1 MKKTRNNYRSHW
13 HCVYNLKYHLVLV
26 TKYRRKC
33 FTKDILNRLEV
44 ISKEQCEKWGIE
56 CLEFGGEAD
65 HIHLM
70 LEMHPNIMPSKFI
83 NSLKTV
89 TSRLIRKEF
98 SEHLSTYYWKPVLW
112 TRAYCL
118 ISAGGAPL
126 SILKEYIQKQE
137 LTKHDGLAA

>member
-1 MKKTRNNYRSHW
+1 MKKIRNNYRSHW

-33 FTKDILNRLEV
+33 FTEKILNRLKNLCE
-44 ISKEQCEKWGIE
+44 EQCRLWNIE
-56 CLEFGGEAD
+56 CLEFGGEED
-65 HIHLM
+65 HVHLM

-89 TSRLIRKEF
+89 TSRLLRKEF
-98 SEHLSTYYWKPVLW
+98 AQHFAKYYWKSGLW

-126 SILKEYIQKQE
+126 SVLKEYIQNQGKSKE
-137 LTKHDGLAA
+137 K

>member
-1 MKKTRNNYRSHW
+1 MIKTKNNYRSHW

-33 FTKDILNRLEV
+33 FTKPILKRLEE
-44 ISKEQCEKWGIE
+44 ICRTQCASWGIE
-56 CLEFGGEAD
+56 CLEFGGESD
-65 HIHLM
+65 HVHLL
-70 LEMHPNIMPSKFI
+70 LEMHPNIMPSKFV

-89 TSRLIRKEF
+89 TSRYIRKEF
-98 SEHLSTYYWKPVLW
+98 SQHLSKFYWKPVLW

-126 SILKEYIQKQE
+126 SVLKEYIQKQDS
-137 LTKHDGLAA
+137 TPA